1 MAESPRIVVIGATGY
16 TGRLVAR
23 ELAASSATFVLTGR
37 SPAKV
42 ERLAAELGGADTAL
56 ADVREPATLAHI
68 IQQGDV
74 VINCAGPFT
83 DLGEPVVRACIERGA
98 HYLDTTGEQLFMKRV
113 LDAYQDPARRAGV
126 VLVNGMA
133 FEYALGD
140 CGAAIAAEELV
151 APLQSL
157 DVVYAWRAGSGSAS
171 RGTRRSI
178 LRILGARGYSYRAG
192 AWRREPVA
200 AARRSVQLPDGRTAH
215 AVSFPAGEALT
226 VPRHVRVQN
235 VRGWIVIGHG
245 QALVLP
251 LVAPAL
257 PFLTR
262 VVAPLVELLLRR
274 APEGPADATRRASQ
288 FLILVQAG
296 RPNAQPRRVV
306 IRGRDPY
313 TLTAAIVVNGAVRLL
328 APPPAK
334 APRPGVLAPAELVEP
349 RGFLNDL
356 QRRGLEWQIEA

>member
-23 ELAASSATFVLTGR
+23 ELAAHSAPCVLTGR
-37 SPAKV
+37 TPPKL

-56 ADVREPATLAHI
+56 ADVRQPASLARVVQH
-68 IQQGDV
+68 GDV

-83 DLGEPVVRACIERGA
+83 DLGEPVVRACIEQGA

-113 LDAYQDPARRAGV
+113 LDAYQDPARRAAV
-126 VLVNGMA
+126 VVVNGMA

-157 DVVYAWRAGSGSAS
+157 DVVYAWRAGMGTAS

-192 AWRREPVA
+192 AWRREAVA
-200 AARRSVQLPDGRTAH
+200 AARRRVRLPGGRTAH

-235 VRGWIVIGHG
+235 VRGWIVLGRG
-245 QALVLP
+245 RALVLP
-251 LVAPAL
+251 FIAPAL

-262 VVAPLVELLLRR
+262 LAAPLVELLLRR

-288 FLILVQAG
+288 FLILVQAR
-296 RPNAQPRRVV
+296 RPKAQPRRVV

-313 TLTAAIVVNGAVRLL
+313 ALTAAIVVNGAMRLL
-328 APPPAK
+328 APPPAG
-334 APRPGVLAPAELVEP
+334 APRPGVLAPAQLVEP
-349 RGFLNDL
+349 RSFLDQL
-356 QRRGLEWQIEA
+356 RPRGLEWQIEA